1 MKITGNKIEL
11 RPALESDQAEY
22 DDNVFMVKTISEINR

>member
-22 DDNVFMVKTISEINR
+22 DDNVLMRKVIVT